1 MGGYGSGRQ
10 NGRPIAEHCLKID
23 LVWLLRKG
31 FAIPGG
37 LRSGQ
42 LHWSCNGEP
51 HGNITYSCDMTDPE
65 RGELV
70 LRFTTGASRGDPK
83 DHVQRIR
90 LSYTVPK
97 LGGKRWW
104 MHCPVNGARV
114 VKLYVPP
121 GGDIFASR
129 KAWRI
134 GYQCQ
139 RAASHDRPFEA
150 LFKLQRRL
158 GCTEGWE
165 MPIYRPKGMHHRT
178 FAKLLDRYWQLDR
191 QCGIEMAGVL
201 ARLGGDFARFSY

>member
-10 NGRPIAEHCLKID
+10 GGRPIAEHCLKID
-23 LVWLLRKG
+23 LAWMLRKG
-31 FAIPGG
+31 LAVPGG
-37 LRSGQ
+37 WRSGQ
-42 LHWSCNGEP
+42 LRWSCNGEP
-51 HGNITYSCDMTDPE
+51 HGNIAYSCDMTDPE

-83 DHVQRIR
+83 DHVQRID
-90 LSYTVPK
+90 LSYTEPE

-114 VKLYVPP
+114 GKLYVPP

-134 GYQCQ
+134 GYRSQ
-139 RAASHDRPFEA
+139 RGTAQDRTFEK
-150 LFKLQRRL
+150 LFRLQRRL
-158 GCTEGWE
+158 GCEEGWE

-178 FAKLLDRYWQLDR
+178 FAKLESQYWQIDEE
-191 QCGIEMAGVL
+191 CGRAMAGTL
-201 ARLGGDFARFSY
+201 ARLGGDFAKWL